1 MNVDSIDYLPLTS
14 INTTLFNNG
23 SSQVNRKKSTRR
35 SSPLNAINTTLFN
48 KQHNIKSELLDNSS
62 ITFLSKYDVELSH
75 LVQSNKRHG
84 SGAFG
89 YVTSAEVECKFS
101 SQKRMTNLK
110 GYTTKRLVTAMKVSK
125 PTFREG
131 VNNDV
136 VKECATYA
144 RIMDS
149 DNLAKGVFAKLTT
162 TSQNLVL
169 EHYSINLHDV
179 FVKMTI
185 PWNVRDELIRC
196 VFFQVVTG
204 LNELHERG
212 FIHKDLKAK
221 NILLSH
227 DGRILIADFGL
238 TTYLV
243 NGSDTPQDFYF
254 RSTTDNIEPPEGNVL
269 DRPIGKSYDIWSLG
283 CFLAYTIQKGMI
295 DYEFYTSGDDWRET
309 VTLKDYNTVTRE
321 ILNYIYDNLA
331 KRPEKPSDTFLKS
344 AKELLINML
353 VTDPG
358 KRPTAK
364 RILKHSWF
372 DGLTLNKAIATVREI
387 LGPNP
392 ALGNIWKSSVIRNT
406 RKIRNENTH
415 TQLHRDKE
423 VASYFQIA
431 KQPLV
436 SRFLNPELHKDIVFI
451 LKLFVTYVH
460 SMVGSHYFYGYLH
473 ALELFNRIVL
483 KDHSLN
489 NKTQL
494 LICINLSLKLAAN
507 DNFSAIGFHK
517 IKHDMTIKQID
528 EYMKAE
534 ENIIR
539 MLNGDTYPQV
549 GGLVDKVVEKIGN
562 NDNKISVARKI
573 LTNIF
578 AGSATFD
585 EYVNVDGV
593 QEYEPKLSSLF
604 ALLKW
609 FPEV

>member
-1 MNVDSIDYLPLTS
+1 
-14 INTTLFNNG
+14 
-23 SSQVNRKKSTRR
+23 
-35 SSPLNAINTTLFN
+35 
-48 KQHNIKSELLDNSS
+48 
-62 ITFLSKYDVELSH
+62 
-75 LVQSNKRHG
+75 
-84 SGAFG
+84 
-89 YVTSAEVECKFS
+89 
-101 SQKRMTNLK
+101 
-110 GYTTKRLVTAMKVSK
+110 MKVSK
-125 PTFREG
+125 PAFREG
-131 VNNDV
+131 VSNDV
-136 VKECATYA
+136 LKECATYA

-149 DNLAKGVFAKLTT
+149 DNLAKGVFAKLTK

-179 FVKMTI
+179 FATMTI

-196 VFFQVVTG
+196 IFFQVVTG

-243 NGSDTPQDFYF
+243 NGSDTPYDFYY
-254 RSTTDNIEPPEGNVL
+254 RYTTPNIEPPEGNIL
-269 DRPIGKSYDIWSLG
+269 DRMKLGKSYDIWSLG
-283 CFLAYTIQKGMI
+283 CVLAYIITRGAI
-295 DYEFYTSGDDWRET
+295 DYNFYAITKNWREH
-309 VTLKDYNTVTRE
+309 VKLKDYNAVTKD
-321 ILNYIYDNLA
+321 ILNYIYENLA

-344 AKELLINML
+344 AKELLTYML

-358 KRPTAK
+358 KRWTAK
-364 RILKHSWF
+364 RILNHRWF
-372 DGLTLNKAIATVREI
+372 SGLTLNTAMATVRE
-387 LGPNP
+387 LLKPNP

-423 VASYFQIA
+423 LASYFQIS

-436 SRFLNPELHKDIVFI
+436 SRFLNPELHKDIVI
-451 LKLFVTYVH
+451 TLTHFVTYVY
-460 SMVGSHYFYGYLH
+460 SMIGSHYFYGYLH

-489 NKTQL
+489 DKTQL

-507 DNFSAIGFHK
+507 NNFSELSFYTIIDLYTNIEDMP
-517 IKHDMTIKQID
+517 IKHKD

-534 ENIIR
+534 ENIIK

-549 GGLVDKVVEKIGN
+549 GGLVDKVVEKISN
-562 NDNKISVARKI
+562 NQNKLSVARKI

-585 EYVNVDGV
+585 EYVNVVGVEEYDEPTLNILSKLLDG
-593 QEYEPKLSSLF
+593 
-604 ALLKW
+604 